1 MTFPAAAEHLPAF
14 RCPFSLKPQPD
25 LSAPMSAFVV
35 GRGVAIVPCRK
46 LSRLLI
52 VIGYLKYEDNQLE

>member
-25 LSAPMSAFVV
+25 LSAPMSAFVA
-35 GRGVAIVPCRK
+35 GRGMAIASCRK
-46 LSRLLI
+46 LPWLLI
-52 VIGYLKYEDNQLE
+52 VIGYIKYEDNQLE